1 MRTTVIEVAGLVS
14 VLSARGVEKRL
25 ARLPGVR
32 KAEVNYVAGSATVVY
47 DETRTDLKAIK
58 AKVAECGYHCGGELV
73 PKHVCEPEDPPAET
87 VVVAMPAHEH
97 HAEADKVHLDME
109 FTCFHA
115 VGSKLCTDCSN
126 SVTS

>member
-1 MRTTVIEVAGLVS
+1 MKTTVIEVAGLVS

-47 DETRTDLKAIK
+47 DEKRTDLKAIK

-73 PKHVCEPEDPPAET
+73 PKHVCETEDSPLRCPRTSTMRRRAGRRRKPEKRPP
-87 VVVAMPAHEH
+87 
-97 HAEADKVHLDME
+97 
-109 FTCFHA
+109 
-115 VGSKLCTDCSN
+115 
-126 SVTS
+126 